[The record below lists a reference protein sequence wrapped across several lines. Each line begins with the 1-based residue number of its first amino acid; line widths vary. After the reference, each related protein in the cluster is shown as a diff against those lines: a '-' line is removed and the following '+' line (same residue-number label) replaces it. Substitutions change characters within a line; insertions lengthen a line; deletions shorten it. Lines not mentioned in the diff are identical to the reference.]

1 MNKIYKTI
9 WCETTR
15 SWVAVSEHANGKRGG
30 ATAAATTSARPIWTR
45 LRGISLAALAAF
57 GLGLFASP
65 AAFAQSNSV
74 MCANYNNGILPTY
87 TGYGASPSLTSPCTT
102 GIGSW
107 AGGVTPG
114 STTNWIGLSADDTQI
129 VLNGSTGNIY
139 FRAGGTNGNTL
150 TMSNVAGSGPTGGV
164 LLSGV
169 AAGAVTATSSQAING
184 SQLYSLSTSASTGI
198 GSLSSSMSTFNSSI
212 SSLSTGLSSTN
223 SGLTSL
229 STSASTGLSSAN
241 SSIASLSSGLSS
253 TNSSL
258 TSLSTSASSGI
269 STAQSGVNSL
279 STGLSTTNSTVAS
292 LSTSTSTGIGSLS
305 TGLSSTNSSLTS
317 LSTSASSGISSA
329 NSSVA
334 SLSTSTSTGIGS
346 LSTGLSTTNSNLTSL
361 STSTSTGLSSA

>member
-269 STAQSGVNSL
+269 S
-279 STGLSTTNSTVAS
+279 
-292 LSTSTSTGIGSLS
+292 
-305 TGLSSTNSSLTS
+305 
-317 LSTSASSGISSA
+317 SA
-329 NSSVA
+329 NSSIA

-361 STSTSTGLSSA
+361 STSTSTGLSSANSSITSLSSGLSTTNS